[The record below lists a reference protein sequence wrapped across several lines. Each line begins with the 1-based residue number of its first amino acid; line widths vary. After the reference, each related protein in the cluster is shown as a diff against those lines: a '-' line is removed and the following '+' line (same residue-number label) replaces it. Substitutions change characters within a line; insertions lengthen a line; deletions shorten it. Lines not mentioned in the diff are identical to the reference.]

1 MPLYTYECQV
11 CGKEM
16 DKVYPIKDCPEIIEC
31 IYCRREAKKILSV
44 GHGGIQTD
52 NDVVWLPSACET
64 LQTSRERRERPITTR
79 TDWKKTMKKKGLIP
93 IG

>member
-1 MPLYTYECQV
+1 MPLYTYECQE

-16 DKVYPIKDCPEIIEC
+16 DKVYPMDNCPREVEC
-31 IYCRREAKKILSV
+31 IHCRGKAKKVLSI

-52 NDVVWLPSACET
+52 NDVSWLPSACDT
-64 LQTSRERRERPITTR
+64 LLTPKEPRLTSRTE
-79 TDWKKTMKKKGLIP
+79 WKQCLKKKGLIP

>member
-1 MPLYTYECQV
+1 MPLYSYECQT

-16 DKVYPIKDCPEIIEC
+16 DKVYPIENCPRVIEC
-31 IYCRREAKKILSV
+31 IHCRREAKKVLTI

-52 NDVVWLPSACET
+52 GGVTWLPSACET
-64 LQTSRERRERPITTR
+64 LQTPRERKERPITSR
-79 TDWKKTMKKKGLIP
+79 TEWKKTMKDKGLIP